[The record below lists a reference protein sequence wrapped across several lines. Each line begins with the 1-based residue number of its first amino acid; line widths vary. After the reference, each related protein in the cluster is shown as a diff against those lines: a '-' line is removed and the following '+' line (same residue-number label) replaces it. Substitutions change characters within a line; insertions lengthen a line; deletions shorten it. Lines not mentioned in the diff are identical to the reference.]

1 MGTSRCTVV
10 AGFARGLCISV
21 GISRIS
27 SPGCVIRVKHEDS
40 VALPAIFGEPS
51 RVDVYRQLDFAEPL
65 AGRIACPGA

>member
-1 MGTSRCTVV
+1 
-10 AGFARGLCISV
+10 
-21 GISRIS
+21 
-27 SPGCVIRVKHEDS
+27 VIRVKHEDS